1 MRSYLAQGILYRGK
15 VTGENTQKGSTFRPI
30 QVAVNCENILD
41 YLLGYLFLVLN
52 FVENLS
58 WYVDEGTNM
67 NIKNCIHTSRI
78 HQLCTSARPL
88 TFLSANSL
96 QFSILPSPWWTV

>member
-41 YLLGYLFLVLN
+41 YLLGVSFPR
-52 FVENLS
+52 S
-58 WYVDEGTNM
+58 
-67 NIKNCIHTSRI
+67 
-78 HQLCTSARPL
+78 
-88 TFLSANSL
+88 
-96 QFSILPSPWWTV
+96 QFR